1 MLVAAVNGRA
11 FFMKRPRL
19 AFISTLI
26 FAAAASRI
34 IPHPPNVTPIAALAL
49 FGGAQ
54 FLDKRLAFLVPF
66 AALFLS
72 DLVMGLHSQMPI
84 VYAGFALVVCIGFAL
99 RGRLRALPVAAA
111 TLAGSV
117 VFFLV
122 SNFGVWATGGWY
134 AKTFAGLVACY
145 AAGIP
150 FFRNSLLGD
159 AFYAAVLFGAFAL
172 AEERFAVLREPAL
185 AAA

>member
-1 MLVAAVNGRA
+1 MN
-11 FFMKRPRL
+11 RPRF
-19 AFISTLI
+19 AFIITLI

-34 IPHPPNVTPIAALAL
+34 IPHPPNVAPIAALAL

-54 FLDKRLAFLVPF
+54 FLDKRLAFLVPL

-72 DLVMGLHSQMPI
+72 DLVMGLHSQMPA
-84 VYAGFALVVCIGFAL
+84 VYAGFALIVCIGFAL
-99 RGRLRALPVAAA
+99 RGHLRALPVAAA

-122 SNFGVWATGGWY
+122 SNFGVWATGAMY
-134 AKTFAGLVACY
+134 PKTFAGLGACY

-159 AFYAAVLFGAFAL
+159 AFYAAVLFGVFAL
-172 AEERFAVLREPAL
+172 AEKRFAVLREPAP
-185 AAA
+185 ATA